1 MAVISLTG
9 VELGADNQF
18 VTTTQFGEN
27 GSAGQAT
34 YLDGNGDGGV
44 ADAANGSKREM
55 VGILLQGVK
64 SGNSGAVVT
73 GGRVTVTNTLVVGDT
88 YVLATAGQFQ
98 LDSDRVA
105 GQYTTIAF
113 VVVGVN
119 EIELQIQPVDAV
131 KA

>member
-1 MAVISLTG
+1 MAVITLTS

-18 VTTTQFGEN
+18 VTTTQFSETAAAGLGVFLDAQGE
-27 GSAGQAT
+27 GA
-34 YLDGNGDGGV
+34 V
-44 ADAANGSKREM
+44 ADAADGAKRTM
-55 VGILLQGVK
+55 VGIALQNVTAA
-64 SGNSGAVVT
+64 NSGAIVT
-73 GGRVTVTNTLVVGDT
+73 GGRVRVGNTLVVGDT
-88 YVLATAGQFQ
+88 YLLAPTGQFQ

-119 EIELQIQPVDAV
+119 EIELYVQPVDAI

>member
-27 GSAGQAT
+27 ANAGQAT
-34 YLDGNGDGGV
+34 YLDGNGDGGI
-44 ADAANGSKREM
+44 ADASDGAKREM

-73 GGRVTVTNTLVVGDT
+73 GGRLTVTNNLVIGDT

-105 GQYTTIAF
+105 GQYTTISF
-113 VVVGVN
+113 VAVGVN
-119 EIELQIQPVDAV
+119 EIELHVTPVNAL